1 MLRLSFGATDVHVK
15 TTTTLSRLLEAT
27 HRRHCSPGRAGSSS
41 RFKPRSVSVNLAP
54 PDRSPEFALRDAQ
67 REIAG
72 EIASAHGW
80 HAVDAVVV
88 ERDGR
93 ALALIGAAG
102 SGKSTIAAHLLARR
116 WKLVTDDVAFID
128 EASGA
133 VVGHHG
139 LMRFGSGAISF
150 LPAAF
155 RATLE
160 RSRWFVGEDG
170 ELQFYEVDPETA
182 FGAGSWSHDAMLDAV
197 VLLDDCANARPVD
210 GLHPAD
216 AAFSKLD
223 GTAVLRE
230 LFATANGRHRTRSF
244 RARDRPHRAVVRR
257 ACARLVD
264 ARSR

>member
-1 MLRLSFGATDVHVK
+1 MLRLTFGTTDVHVN
-15 TTTTLSRLLEAT
+15 TTSTLSRLLEAT
-27 HRRHCSPGRAGSSS
+27 HRRHGLSSARVPSKS
-41 RFKPRSVSVNLAP
+41 RYRPRSVSVNLAP

-72 EIASAHGW
+72 EVASAHGW

-93 ALALIGAAG
+93 ALALVGSPG

-128 EASGA
+128 EQHSA
-133 VVGHHG
+133 VIGHHG
-139 LMRFGSGAISF
+139 LMRFRSGALPH

-170 ELQFYEVDPETA
+170 QLQFYEVDPEA
-182 FGAGSWSHDAMLDAV
+182 VFGSGIWSHEAVLDAV
-197 VLLDDCANARPVD
+197 VMLDDRENAHAVD
-210 GLHPAD
+210 GVHGSD
-216 AAFSKLD
+216 AAFSKFD
-223 GTAVLRE
+223 GTSILGE
-230 LFATANGRHRTRSF
+230 LFAGLRTRVIG
-244 RARDRPHRAVVRR
+244 RDRAVRVTDRIENWYDAHARA
-257 ACARLVD
+257 
-264 ARSR
+264 

>member
-1 MLRLSFGATDVHVK
+1 MLRLTFGATDVHVK

-27 HRRHCSPGRAGSSS
+27 HRRHCTPGRVSSS

-139 LMRFGSGAISF
+139 LMRFGSGTLPF

-182 FGAGSWSHDAMLDAV
+182 FGAGIWSHEAMLDAV
-197 VLLDDCANARPVD
+197 VLLDDCASTRPVD
-210 GLHPAD
+210 GLYAAD

-223 GTAVLRE
+223 GTAVLAE
-230 LFATANGRHRTRSF
+230 LFGQLRTGVIG
-244 RARDRPHRAVVRR
+244 RDRSVRVTDRIEQWYDAHARA
-257 ACARLVD
+257 
-264 ARSR
+264 